1 MAITEG
7 DRHRMHQRLEALMG
21 DKEAATLMEHLP
33 PVGWAEV
40 ATKADL
46 EHLRAATKADI
57 DQLQAATK
65 ADLEHVR
72 AATKVDIEH
81 LRTTTASDIEH
92 LRTVATTEF
101 AHLHTV
107 MAMQFDKTAT
117 KVEVGELRAEMHKV
131 LRNHTMFLMGTNIAL
146 VGLVAAVFGR

>member
-21 DKEAATLMEHLP
+21 DEEAATLMEHLP

-81 LRTTTASDIEH
+81 LRT
-92 LRTVATTEF
+92 VATTEF

-107 MAMQFDKTAT
+107 MAMQFEKTAT